1 MVVAGV
7 WGDRINRVDDVAD
20 TATTVEVKTALLSN
34 KGGVRDGRINQHD
47 RARRAGRPSD

>member
-20 TATTVEVKTALLSN
+20 
-34 KGGVRDGRINQHD
+34 GDDGRGQD
-47 RARRAGRPSD
+47 CPFKQ